1 MFKIRFYRKYTVSI
15 ERLILDLATLRAP
28 RREEA
33 TISSRVKK
41 HRVVPPALELK
52 ILNRP
57 ASVIFISPLETLKSR
72 PDGVCGHFH
81 RAFLDDARRRRA
93 RSNKRNG

>member
-41 HRVVPPALELK
+41 HRV
-52 ILNRP
+52 
-57 ASVIFISPLETLKSR
+57 SFHPLW
-72 PDGVCGHFH
+72 
-81 RAFLDDARRRRA
+81 
-93 RSNKRNG
+93 N